1 MNLII
6 TDNIKKKLSNIIS
19 KIINGTI
26 SVVLQTLLASGM
38 WIALLGAALSYYFFF
53 MFELPQRMM
62 WGIGSLTITVI
73 GCVLMWLVARFGRN
87 RI

>member
-6 TDNIKKKLSNIIS
+6 TGNIKKKFSNIIS

-38 WIALLGAALSYYFFF
+38 
-53 MFELPQRMM
+53 
-62 WGIGSLTITVI
+62 
-73 GCVLMWLVARFGRN
+73 
-87 RI
+87 